1 MKRAFSATLPLSVLF
16 TASLFGTLLW
26 YPDADRWDL
35 VFWCWVTALASL
47 LWMARSA
54 DLAAGRLGDEGL
66 PPWTRGEAVLFGSL
80 MLLAAGFRIHDFE
93 ALPGRL
99 HNDEMSCGIE
109 ARMFLSEP
117 RPPLFRTGWYG
128 CPNLAFFLTSLPMF
142 LAGPSLV
149 ALRSAGVL
157 AGLLSLAGAYL
168 LVRHVAGVPA
178 AMILL
183 ALNATH
189 PWAVHLGRT
198 GLIYVQAAAAGVFI
212 LYFFYRALR
221 GGSWFWA
228 SCAGIA
234 FGVGFQTYF
243 SIRLMPFILLAAAY
257 IWSLRAGPNGR
268 RRGTEVL
275 CVTAFG
281 ALVAVAPLLA
291 HYSTFPGSFGNRVGD
306 VFLFSEKNRSH
317 VLEAVGT
324 LDLGAVLG
332 EQLLRTG
339 RFFYPGKD
347 SSAQFGFEGSFVP
360 PPLWFPYAAGVS
372 LILFRFL
379 RPRTDEP
386 VSGGS
391 LTLLAWI
398 VLTILAGAVLT
409 IDPPFSPRLSLMQ
422 PVFLFPAAVFLT
434 WLWDLGRKGRLA
446 RLFASS
452 AVAAAILWTGVVN
465 ARDYFV
471 SHRIV
476 AVGGKR
482 DELPR
487 LVEKYPFVQG
497 VLSLGPQSADFDYQ
511 SYTLLAPGRLLVEG
525 TSAASIRQVAERG
538 NSPALIWLVA
548 AAPGTEFHPDGE
560 MSVLTSGR
568 HEPEAEFP
576 ESFSFDYWIVGPR
589 TDR

>member
-16 TASLFGTLLW
+16 TASLIGTLLW

-35 VFWCWVTALASL
+35 VFWCWVTALACL
-47 LWMARSA
+47 LWLARSA
-54 DLAAGRLGDEGL
+54 DLAAGRAGDEGS
-66 PPWTRGEAVLFGSL
+66 PPWTRGEAVLFSAL
-80 MLLAAGFRIHDFE
+80 MLVAVGFRIHDLE
-93 ALPGRL
+93 VLPGRL
-99 HNDEMSCGIE
+99 HNDEMTCGIE
-109 ARMFLSEP
+109 ARRFLSEP

-128 CPNLAFFLTSLPMF
+128 CPNLAFFLTSLPMIF
-142 LAGPSLV
+142 AGPSLV
-149 ALRSAGVL
+149 GLRSAGVA

-168 LVRHVAGVPA
+168 LVRRVAGVPA

-228 SCAGIA
+228 TCAGIA

-243 SIRLMPFILLAAAY
+243 SIRLMPFILVAAAFV
-257 IWSLRAGPNGR
+257 WSLGSGPIGR
-268 RRGTEVL
+268 RRLAEVL
-275 CVTAFG
+275 CVTSFG
-281 ALVAVAPLLA
+281 ALVAVSPLLV
-291 HYSTFPGSFGNRVGD
+291 HYSTAPSSFGNRTRD
-306 VFLFSEKNRSH
+306 VFLLSEKNESH
-317 VLEAVGT
+317 VLEAVGS
-324 LDLGAVLG
+324 LDPAAVLG

-347 SSAQFGFEGSFVP
+347 SSAQFGFERSFVP
-360 PPLWFPYAAGVS
+360 PPLWFPYAAGVA
-372 LILFRFL
+372 LILIRFL
-379 RPRTDEP
+379 RPRKDEP

-398 VLTILAGAVLT
+398 VLTFLAGAVLT

-434 WLWDLGRKGRLA
+434 WLWDLGKKRRLA
-446 RLFASS
+446 SLLASS

-465 ARDYFV
+465 ARDYFEF
-471 SHRIV
+471 HRIV

-482 DELPR
+482 DQLPR
-487 LVEKYPFVQG
+487 MVQKYPFIQG
-497 VLSLGPQSADFDYQ
+497 VLSLGPLPADFDYQ
-511 SYTLLAPGRLLVEG
+511 SYTMLAPGRLLVEG
-525 TSAASIRQVAERG
+525 TGAASIRQVAERG
-538 NSPALIWLVA
+538 RSPALIWLVA
-548 AAPGTEFHPDGE
+548 ASPGTEFHPDGE
-560 MSVLTSGR
+560 MSVITSGSY
-568 HEPEAEFP
+568 EALAEFP